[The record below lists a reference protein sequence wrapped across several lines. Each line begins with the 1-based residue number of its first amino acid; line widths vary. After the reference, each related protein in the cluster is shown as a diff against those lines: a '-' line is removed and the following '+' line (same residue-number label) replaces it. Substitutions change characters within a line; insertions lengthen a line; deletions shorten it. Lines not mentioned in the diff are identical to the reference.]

1 MSATMRCWQDL
12 PPRPAW
18 NEERHVRAMLASD
31 TWATEFA
38 AGMAEARAQ
47 GIRLVSHCVF
57 DGRCEV
63 FGTMTV
69 AYFEILQ
76 KVLPIAI
83 RGRVGRRMRCRRLR
97 QADPAVPMAVPGTE
111 SPEKLLLASSSR
123 ALVCFCLLLFSGL
136 LSGAVTGLLPL
147 LDLHSRQGGEI
158 KRAGVHG
165 ANDVGR
171 DVGSGIGRQQS
182 LL

>member
-97 QADPAVPMAVPGTE
+97 QSDPAVPMAALALSILRSYCWPAVAGRLSVFAFCSSADCCPVP
-111 SPEKLLLASSSR
+111 
-123 ALVCFCLLLFSGL
+123 
-136 LSGAVTGLLPL
+136 
-147 LDLHSRQGGEI
+147 
-158 KRAGVHG
+158 
-165 ANDVGR
+165 
-171 DVGSGIGRQQS
+171 
-182 LL
+182 